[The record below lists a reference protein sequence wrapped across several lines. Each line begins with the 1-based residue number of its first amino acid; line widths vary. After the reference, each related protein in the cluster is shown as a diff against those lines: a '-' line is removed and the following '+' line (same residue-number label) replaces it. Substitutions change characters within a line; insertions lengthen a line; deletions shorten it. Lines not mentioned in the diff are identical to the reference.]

1 MPRREPEPVRIT
13 TATAGH
19 SADIRSRQR
28 RYVISMGI
36 RTLCFVLAV
45 VFRHVPPLMWAFIV
59 ASFLLPYVA
68 VVMANAGSSGES
80 GGVDYFDPTE
90 GRSIEGGPDG
100 SGSRN

>member
-1 MPRREPEPVRIT
+1 MARREPEPVRIT
-13 TATAGH
+13 TATTGH

-45 VFRHVPPLMWAFIV
+45 VFRQVQPLMWAFIV

-80 GGVDYFDPTE
+80 GGLEYFDPTE
-90 GRSIEGGPDG
+90 GRRSIEGG
-100 SGSRN
+100 SGPPH

>member
-13 TATAGH
+13 TATTGH

-28 RYVISMGI
+28 RYVISMAV
-36 RTLCFVLAV
+36 RTVCFVLAV
-45 VFRHVPPLMWAFIV
+45 VFRHVQPLMWAFIV

-80 GGVDYFDPTE
+80 GGLEYFDPTE
-90 GRSIEGGPDG
+90 WRRLIEGG
-100 SGSRN
+100 SGPPH